1 MGTVIPRNESGPV
14 TYEVVEA
21 VKGGQVVEARAAGKI
36 GVAALGSTT
45 VLGVASKDANTQANI
60 TAATTGNTGLGF
72 PFVDTSA
79 GLVTPYV
86 AVYDHETVPVTF
98 SGAVAF
104 GKRVKA
110 AALGKVA
117 LWVSGT
123 DAADLIIGTCVEP
136 AGITAADQ
144 VGLVRLGR

>member
-1 MGTVIPRNESGPV
+1 MSTVIPRHESGPV

-36 GVAALGSTT
+36 GVAAAGSTT
-45 VLGVASKDANTQANI
+45 VLGVASKDANTAANN
-60 TAATTGNTGLGF
+60 TAAQSGTTAQGY

-79 GLVTPYV
+79 YLVSPYV
-86 AVYDHETVPVTF
+86 AVYDHEIVPVTF
-98 SGAVAF
+98 AGAVAF
-104 GKRVKA
+104 GKKVKA
-110 AALGKVA
+110 AASGKVA

>member
-1 MGTVIPRNESGPV
+1 MTSVIPRFGDGPV

-36 GVAALGSTT
+36 GVAAAGSTT
-45 VLGVASKDANTQANI
+45 VLGVASKDANTAANN
-60 TAATTGNTGLGF
+60 TAAQSGTTTQGY

-79 GLVTPYV
+79 YLVSPFV
-86 AVYDHETVPVTF
+86 AVYDHEQVPVTY
-98 SGAVAF
+98 AAACAF

-110 AALGKVA
+110 AAAGKVTP
-117 LWVSGT
+117 WVSGT
-123 DAADLIIGTCVEP
+123 DAADLIIGTCAEP
-136 AGITAADQ
+136 AGITVVDQ